1 MKKIAS
7 IAFLLTVLSAPAFAR
22 RAPPKEPMPVTYKG
36 VTYSAPYSH
45 EGWDQV
51 GGYVVATDAKTGKQL
66 WDLKI
71 YQLNYD
77 KTLEGDVQHIF
88 ITSLKISSGRLLV
101 KNEKGGQYTIDL
113 NKKAVISGE
122 PLVYGVKTK

>member
-1 MKKIAS
+1 
-7 IAFLLTVLSAPAFAR
+7 
-22 RAPPKEPMPVTYKG
+22 
-36 VTYSAPYSH
+36 
-45 EGWDQV
+45 V